1 MVNLR
6 TIIGLQTYT
15 IKDMELSV
23 IKCLILISKLKNK
36 VALWFQLNNNLVEL
50 TWIWFQ
56 ALSILSR
63 IGGSQVRKVQDVA
76 FNGARVSTIFVSF
89 LGIHISYKV
98 SRLFV
103 VIRFHVRTFTSSTYK
118 TSLSVFK
125 GLYSSLGVSTVEI
138 EISRLVEIN
147 FLKLLRKAF

>member
-1 MVNLR
+1 
-6 TIIGLQTYT
+6 
-15 IKDMELSV
+15 MELSV

-76 FNGARVSTIFVSF
+76 YNGARVSTSFVSF
-89 LGIHISYKV
+89 LGIHLKLI
-98 SRLFV
+98 RLVYLWLFAFICV
-103 VIRFHVRTFTSSTYK
+103 LLPSSTYK

-147 FLKLLRKAF
+147 FLKLLR